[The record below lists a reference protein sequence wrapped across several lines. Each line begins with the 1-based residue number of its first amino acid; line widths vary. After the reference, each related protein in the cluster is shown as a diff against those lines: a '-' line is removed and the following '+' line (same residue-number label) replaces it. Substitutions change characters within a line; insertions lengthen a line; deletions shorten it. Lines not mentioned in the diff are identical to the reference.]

1 MILSVCNSGLSF
13 SICDQ
18 LASKKQSSK
27 GQARVSIC
35 RKGDD
40 GLAGCPPWPD
50 KVLVVWLGQPP
61 WTKHDQ
67 RQSQSQSN
75 QISKQSESES
85 ESKSKSFQSRLL
97 DSTTTTTT
105 SKQPAESRIGNHSII
120 LKFWLRFW
128 LGNLK
133 SCRNPH
139 HLPRS
144 CLRVFCWARNESESA
159 VCTWVIKIATAH
171 PHTDTHT
178 HTHTSLHETI
188 WRKHFRFKSESAW
201 LCCWLDWLTQS
212 HTSTSMLLL
221 AGSAEFSDVDAL
233 VDNADSNGL
242 RIRWNNARPRAHWH
256 TCATPV
262 HLLWDGLAGL
272 YPRKTWLTR
281 ALTWSANALR
291 SLSSVVTSSWA
302 FANVAG
308 SK

>member
-1 MILSVCNSGLSF
+1 MELISERTCVFDLCHVSLNDSMQLNHQLHIISYHTLTVMSHESLPLLWFMILSVCNSGLSF

-178 HTHTSLHETI
+178 HTHTSRNYLKKTFQI
-188 WRKHFRFKSESAW
+188 QIRIGLA
-201 LCCWLDWLTQS
+201 
-212 HTSTSMLLL
+212 LLL
-221 AGSAEFSDVDAL
+221 
-233 VDNADSNGL
+233 
-242 RIRWNNARPRAHWH
+242 
-256 TCATPV
+256 
-262 HLLWDGLAGL
+262 
-272 YPRKTWLTR
+272 TWLIDSV
-281 ALTWSANALR
+281 AHVHVHASACWISRVLR
-291 SLSSVVTSSWA
+291 RRCIGWQCR
-302 FANVAG
+302 
-308 SK
+308 